1 MTVHSVRGLRAFRHR
16 NYQLFFGG
24 QLISLVGT
32 WMQQVAQ
39 AWLVL
44 ELTNDVFWLGVV
56 AAAQF
61 VPVLVFG
68 LFGGVLAD
76 ALPKRQ
82 TIFVVQAVMMVLA
95 AILAVLTL
103 TGVVEV
109 WMIIVLAL
117 LLGTA
122 NAIDMPVRQSFV
134 VEIVGRGDIGN
145 AVVLNSAMFNAARIV
160 GPAVAGLTIGAF
172 GTGTA
177 FAINAASFAA
187 VLVALA
193 AMDPTALRTP
203 ELPPRPRSAPQV
215 IEQLRE
221 GIGYVRHTP
230 PVLLAILI
238 IGLVSTF
245 GMNFTVVIPALAR
258 DVLGT
263 DASGYGFLMAASGV
277 GSLIAAVWLA
287 VSGGLPRVGRMVG
300 GAIALGLAEVL
311 LAVSNLFSVSVLLM
325 VIVGFGGITMAAT
338 ANTMIQLNVP
348 DALRGR
354 AMSFYTTVFA
364 GSTPVGGILFGWLAS
379 AAGVTI
385 AVAVGGIGAVV
396 TGLGAFLWV
405 RRQTG
410 FVTVPPT
417 LPRRAE
423 AQPTETRPADAA
435 ADVPPRSR
443 VASSRRW
450 SVLAPAR
457 AEPRRDS
464 AVRRPEH
471 DGSIQA
477 AEPERRRQH
486 AAVGPGAALAEQHRQ
501 DRRDVG
507 VGVVEVHRR
516 WRPAIPDRERGDG
529 PFDCARCPERV
540 AVVGLRATHRDA
552 RRPFPECQGN
562 GPGFGNVTDGRRRG
576 VRVHVVDL
584 GAVHAGVLQRD
595 PGRTASLAPVGPR
608 LDHVVRVGG
617 RPVAEQFR
625 VRLGAAR
632 SNDVLGFE
640 HEPRDPLAHDEAV
653 AIAVEGPGGTLR
665 RIVVGRRERPDD
677 VEGTEREG
685 AQGHLAA
692 PGNRRID
699 PAVAQ
704 ISERLAERHAARRAR
719 VGRRQDRA
727 AHVERDPEVGRGR
740 AAEHGQREV
749 RRHLA
754 DALVHVPL
762 VL

>member
-24 QLISLVGT
+24 QLVSLIGT

-61 VPVLVFG
+61 VPVMVFG

-103 TGVVEV
+103 TGLVEV

-145 AVVLNSAMFNAARIV
+145 AVALNSAMFNAARVV

-172 GTGTA
+172 GSGTA
-177 FAINAASFAA
+177 FAINAASFAG

-203 ELPPRPRSAPQV
+203 DLPPRPRSAPQV

-221 GIGYVRHTP
+221 GIAYVRHTP

-245 GMNFTVVIPALAR
+245 GMNFSVVIPALAR

-263 DASGYGFLMAASGV
+263 DASGYGFLMTASGV
-277 GSLIAAVWLA
+277 GSLIAAAWLA

-300 GAIALGLAEVL
+300 GAIALGLAEIL

-354 AMSFYTTVFA
+354 AMSVYTTVFA
-364 GSTPVGGILFGWLAS
+364 GSTPIGGLLFGWLAS
-379 AAGVTI
+379 VAGVAL

-396 TGLGAFLWV
+396 AGLGAFLWV
-405 RRQTG
+405 RGQVG
-410 FVTVPPT
+410 FVTVPEPIARRVGARPT
-417 LPRRAE
+417 A
-423 AQPTETRPADAA
+423 TRPAD
-435 ADVPPRSR
+435 
-443 VASSRRW
+443 VA
-450 SVLAPAR
+450 LAPVEGGVVEAM
-457 AEPRRDS
+457 
-464 AVRRPEH
+464 
-471 DGSIQA
+471 
-477 AEPERRRQH
+477 
-486 AAVGPGAALAEQHRQ
+486 VGPGA
-501 DRRDVG
+501 
-507 VGVVEVHRR
+507 
-516 WRPAIPDRERGDG
+516 RPR
-529 PFDCARCPERV
+529 
-540 AVVGLRATHRDA
+540 
-552 RRPFPECQGN
+552 
-562 GPGFGNVTDGRRRG
+562 
-576 VRVHVVDL
+576 
-584 GAVHAGVLQRD
+584 
-595 PGRTASLAPVGPR
+595 
-608 LDHVVRVGG
+608 
-617 RPVAEQFR
+617 
-625 VRLGAAR
+625 
-632 SNDVLGFE
+632 
-640 HEPRDPLAHDEAV
+640 
-653 AIAVEGPGGTLR
+653 
-665 RIVVGRRERPDD
+665 
-677 VEGTEREG
+677 
-685 AQGHLAA
+685 
-692 PGNRRID
+692 
-699 PAVAQ
+699 
-704 ISERLAERHAARRAR
+704 
-719 VGRRQDRA
+719 
-727 AHVERDPEVGRGR
+727 
-740 AAEHGQREV
+740 
-749 RRHLA
+749 
-754 DALVHVPL
+754 
-762 VL
+762 

>member
-44 ELTNDVFWLGVV
+44 ELTNDAFWLGVV

-61 VPVLVFG
+61 VPVMVFG

-103 TGVVEV
+103 TGLVEV

-145 AVVLNSAMFNAARIV
+145 AVALNSAMFNAARVV

-172 GTGTA
+172 GSGVA

-193 AMDPTALRTP
+193 AMDATALRTP
-203 ELPPRPRSAPQV
+203 ELPPRPRSVPQV
-215 IEQLRE
+215 VEQLRE

-245 GMNFTVVIPALAR
+245 GMNFSVVIPALAR

-263 DASGYGFLMAASGV
+263 EATGYGFLMAASGV
-277 GSLIAAVWLA
+277 GSLIAAAWLA
-287 VSGGLPRVGRMVG
+287 VSGGMPRVDRMVG

-354 AMSFYTTVFA
+354 AMSVYTTVFA
-364 GSTPVGGILFGWLAS
+364 GSTPIGGLLFGWLAS
-379 AAGVTI
+379 TAGVAL
-385 AVAVGGIGAVV
+385 AVAIGGIGAVV
-396 TGLGAFLWV
+396 VGLAAFLWV
-405 RRQTG
+405 RGQTG
-410 FVTVPPT
+410 FVTVPAPMAQARRVAASQRR
-417 LPRRAE
+417 PR
-423 AQPTETRPADAA
+423 
-435 ADVPPRSR
+435 PRSR
-443 VASSRRW
+443 AVSSRRW
-450 SVLAPAR
+450 SVRRRAP

-464 AVRRPEH
+464 AVRRAEH
-471 DGSIQA
+471 DGGIQA
-477 AEPERRRQH
+477 AEPERCRQH
-486 AAVGPGAALAEQHRQ
+486 PAVRPGTPLAEQHRQ
-501 DRRDVG
+501 DRGDVG

-516 WRPAIPDRERGDG
+516 GRPAVPDRERGDG
-529 PFDCARCPERV
+529 PLDCARRPERM

-552 RRPFPECQGN
+552 RRPLSEGQRDR
-562 GPGFGNVTDGRRRG
+562 PGLGDIADRGRRG
-576 VRVHVVDL
+576 VGVHVVDF
-584 GAVHAGVLQRD
+584 GAVHACVLQCD
-595 PGRTASLAPVGPR
+595 AGGTARLAPVGTR
-608 LDHVVRVGG
+608 LDHVVGVGG
-617 RPVAEQFR
+617 RPV
-625 VRLGAAR
+625 
-632 SNDVLGFE
+632 
-640 HEPRDPLAHDEAV
+640 
-653 AIAVEGPGGTLR
+653 
-665 RIVVGRRERPDD
+665 
-677 VEGTEREG
+677 
-685 AQGHLAA
+685 
-692 PGNRRID
+692 
-699 PAVAQ
+699 
-704 ISERLAERHAARRAR
+704 SE
-719 VGRRQDRA
+719 
-727 AHVERDPEVGRGR
+727 
-740 AAEHGQREV
+740 
-749 RRHLA
+749 
-754 DALVHVPL
+754 
-762 VL
+762 